1 MEKLELKHIQSYK
14 LGKNGVKVLAD
25 DSIWYISAIHFD
37 DDVIVELRNDLNVGG
52 YDYKLEDIQ
61 LILHPLDLTKEI
73 EHNGEK
79 FVPLYELIK
88 EDKAFT
94 LDFIKCYG
102 IEELKL
108 SVYEK
113 LLEWHFDIFGLIEK
127 GLAIDI
133 NTLLL

>member
-1 MEKLELKHIQSYK
+1 MEKLELKNIAPYLPYNIRLKFVSKHNIDK
-14 LGKNGVKVLAD
+14 LSK
-25 DSIWYISAIHFD
+25 
-37 DDVIVELRNDLNVGG
+37 
-52 YDYKLEDIQ
+52 EDIVYLNQ
-61 LILHPLDLTKEI
+61 INEGFICVNGYKTNNKSYLPILRPLDLTKEI

-94 LDFIKCYG
+94 LDFIECYG

-133 NTLLL
+133 NTL

>member
-79 FVPLYELIK
+79 FVPR
-88 EDKAFT
+88 DKFYGNP
-94 LDFIKCYG
+94 LDFKIRENSYD
-102 IEELKL
+102 
-108 SVYEK
+108 VVQK
-113 LLEWHFDIFGLIEK
+113 LLEWHFDIYNLIEK
-127 GLAIDI
+127 DLAIDI
-133 NTLLL
+133 NTL